1 MGRFSLDPQSLFP
14 NNLFGHEDFKIYSEA
29 AILGLINYPLG
40 EDGKTRYDDIKKRI
54 PVMGGFN
61 IPAFKYLDIL
71 SLQAEWFGSDYIN
84 DLNPIM
90 FDNQPIPFSSNRG
103 TKTPYNTKENH
114 NGDDWKWSLYGKK
127 TIAEHFNIVF
137 QFARDHMRWYREDYT
152 LQDGQEALRSNKDWY
167 YTIKLGYVF

>member
-1 MGRFSLDPQSLFP
+1 MNLTGIASYQPVPFVTLGAGAGWFSLVSANWDQTTPAVEGCSYIEDGKRYYYTFAGQKVMGRFSLDPQSLFP

-71 SLQAEWFGSDYIN
+71 ITSSFRLSLV
-84 DLNPIM
+84 L
-90 FDNQPIPFSSNRG
+90 
-103 TKTPYNTKENH
+103 
-114 NGDDWKWSLYGKK
+114 LY
-127 TIAEHFNIVF
+127 
-137 QFARDHMRWYREDYT
+137 
-152 LQDGQEALRSNKDWY
+152 
-167 YTIKLGYVF
+167 